1 MAQPNPHH
9 ALIPRIRSR
18 RALIIAAV
26 LVQVVVLALA
36 WVVAFRHARGQIT
49 QAVQQYIVDENAEFA
64 ERLQDRLLTVSD
76 DPGEFESE
84 QWERWQTVIEQAGAD
99 LPGGGFAC
107 LLDAEGNILCHPD
120 IREEGS
126 LRSVN
131 LSGKIVEAVNDGGA
145 TARIDEVAAGE
156 TYSGRVEFAADGT
169 HYVATR
175 QIAGTDYRLLVHQPE
190 AELFGASS
198 DITGTIVFSGVCAIG
213 AVVLVGGLG
222 LFLIVRSYDS
232 TYAELNQRLK
242 SNLQIARQLQQA
254 TLPATLP
261 ALPGVDLAAWNSPAD
276 ETGGDTYDA
285 VAMHN
290 ASADGL
296 ARFRLMPGER
306 DATPDALL
314 LTLADA
320 TGHGIGAALA
330 ANGFHTATRMA
341 AAHADSLGDLAES
354 VNHQLHDD
362 LPPGRFVTGWFG
374 ILAPAKGGHAALTS
388 YSAGQGPILL
398 YRAADRS
405 VTTLDTE
412 AWPLGIEPDL
422 GDADAAQ
429 LTLAPGDVL
438 LVTSDGLVEATNP
451 VGQQFS
457 ADRLAKT
464 LARAADQSASNIL
477 KTLRHE
483 LDRHTQAAPADDDR
497 TAVVVKVVG

>member
-1 MAQPNPHH
+1 MARPNPHH
-9 ALIPRIRSR
+9 TLIPRIRSR
-18 RALIIAAV
+18 RALIVAAV

-49 QAVQQYIVDENAEFA
+49 QAVQQYIVDENTEFA
-64 ERLQDRLLTVSD
+64 ERLQDRLLAESG

-84 QWERWQTVIEQAGAD
+84 GWENWQRVIEQAGAD

-120 IREEGS
+120 IREEGG

-131 LSGKIVEAVNDGGA
+131 LSGKIVEAVNDGGK
-145 TARIDEVAAGE
+145 TSRISEVAEGE

-175 QIAGTDYRLLVHQPE
+175 QIEGTDYRLLVHQPE
-190 AELFGASS
+190 ADLFGASS
-198 DITGTIVFSGVCAIG
+198 DITGTIVFSGVLAVT
-213 AVVLVGGLG
+213 AVVVVGGLG
-222 LFLIVRSYDS
+222 LFFIVRSYDS
-232 TYAELNQRLK
+232 TYAELNERLK

-254 TLPATLP
+254 TLPE
-261 ALPGVDLAAWNSPAD
+261 ALPSLHGFDLAAWNSPAD
-276 ETGGDTYDA
+276 ETGGDTYDG
-285 VAMHN
+285 VALLR
-290 ASADGL
+290 ATGALRG
-296 ARFRLMPGER
+296 RFSMIPTGR
-306 DATPDALL
+306 DAEPDALL

-341 AAHADSLGDLAES
+341 AAHADSLSGLAQS

-374 ILAPAKGGHAALTS
+374 ILETAEDGRAALTS

-398 YRAADRS
+398 YRAADKKAH
-405 VTTLDTE
+405 TLDTE
-412 AWPLGIEPDL
+412 SWPLGIEPRL
-422 GDADAAQ
+422 GDAEPARFA
-429 LTLAPGDVL
+429 LAPGDIL
-438 LVTSDGLVEATNP
+438 LVTSDGLVEANNP
-451 VGQQFS
+451 KGQQFGP
-457 ADRLAKT
+457 ARLAKT
-464 LARAADQSASNIL
+464 LARVADQSANDIL
-477 KTLRHE
+477 KSLRHE